1 MRRRDVI
8 ALMSG
13 GASLALPFAAGAQSR
28 IVPVIGFLNSG
39 SQSAFAGLAGA
50 FRQGLGDEGYVEGDN
65 VLIEYRWADG
75 DYARLPAL
83 VTDLLQR
90 GVAVLA
96 ATGGTPAAR
105 AAKAIVQSL
114 PILFVTGTDPVKIGL
129 VASVSRPGGNATGV
143 NVVTTDLVRKRVEL
157 LHEVVPDIN
166 TIALVLNPGSTSF
179 EYERMLAVESERE
192 ETAAAAQNAS
202 VKLIVVQATAD
213 SDFEPAFASAIKNGA
228 RGLLISADP
237 FLTDRRALIIALA
250 ARHRLPAIYPWRQYP
265 AAGGLM
271 SYGPSMAEAYRQIGR
286 YAGRILKGAKPA
298 DLPVQIPAK
307 FELVLNMTAA
317 QTLGVEISP
326 WLLARADEVIK

>member
-8 ALMSG
+8 ALMAG

-39 SQSAFAGLAGA
+39 SQSAFAGLADA
-50 FRQGLGDEGYVEGDN
+50 FRQGLGDEGYVEGNN
-65 VLIEYRWADG
+65 VRIEYRWADG

-83 VTDLLQR
+83 VTDLIQH
-90 GVAVLA
+90 GVALLA

-105 AAKAIVQSL
+105 AAKAITQTL
-114 PILFVTGTDPVKIGL
+114 PILFVIGSDPVKIGL
-129 VASVSRPGGNATGV
+129 AASVSRPGGNATGV

-157 LHEVVPDIN
+157 LHEVVPDIS
-166 TIALVLNPGSTSF
+166 TIALMLNPGSTSF
-179 EYERMLAVESERE
+179 EYERTLAVESEKE
-192 ETAAAAQNAS
+192 ETAAAAQNAG
-202 VKLIVVQATAD
+202 VRLIMVQATAD

-228 RGLLISADP
+228 RGLLVSADP

-250 ARHRLPAIYPWRQYP
+250 ARHKMPAIYPWRQYP

-271 SYGPSMAEAYRQIGR
+271 SYGPSIAEAYRQIGR

-307 FELVLNMTAA
+307 FELVLNLTAA